1 MLASG
6 LKKLNNL
13 PMPRSV
19 GKRFRFITIIY
30 WLLLLYIVAALVWWF
45 VSLEKQNQNLTNL
58 RLSELNSQKAV
69 LDPKKFAEQHF
80 KIDNDSKRNTEK
92 YIAEGVTFLI
102 LILIGAFFVYRAVRR
117 QFKMQHQQQN
127 FMMAITHELKT
138 PISVAML
145 NLETLQ
151 KYQLDT
157 EKQKKLIRMTLQE
170 TARLDTLIN
179 NILVSSQ
186 LEGGGY
192 VFSKEDLD
200 FSSLFK
206 DCIREAKTRYP
217 ERTFIEN
224 IEPEIEIAGDP
235 LLLQLLISNLIEN
248 AVKYS
253 PKEKPIICKLHKS
266 GNDVVMNIIDEGI
279 GVADSEKTKIFEKF
293 YRTGNESTRK
303 TQGTGLG
310 LYLCSKIAGDHNADI
325 SVTNNIPS
333 GTNFAIHFHL

>member
-1 MLASG
+1 
-6 LKKLNNL
+6 
-13 PMPRSV
+13 MPRSA
-19 GKRFRFITIIY
+19 GKRFRFITVVY
-30 WLLLLYIVAALVWWF
+30 WLLLLYIVAALIWWF
-45 VSLEKQNQNLTNL
+45 VSLERQNKYLTDL
-58 RLSELNSQKAV
+58 RLTELNSKKAV
-69 LDPKKFAEQHF
+69 LEPAKFTEQYL
-80 KIDNDSKRNTEK
+80 KIENDSNRNTKK

-102 LILIGAFFVYRAVRR
+102 LILIGAFFVYRSVRK
-117 QFKMQHQQQN
+117 QFRVQYQQQN

-151 KYQLDT
+151 KYQLDA

-192 VFSKEDLD
+192 VFSKEELD

-206 DCIREAKTRYP
+206 DCVREAKNRYP
-217 ERTFIEN
+217 ERSFIDD
-224 IEPEIEIAGDP
+224 IKPEIEIAGDP

-253 PKEKPIICKLHKS
+253 SKEKPIICKLYKY
-266 GNDVVMNIIDEGI
+266 GNDVIMNIIDEGI
-279 GVADSEKTKIFEKF
+279 GVADAEKTKIFEKF

-333 GTNFAIHFHL
+333 GSNFAIHFHL

>member
-1 MLASG
+1 
-6 LKKLNNL
+6 
-13 PMPRSV
+13 MPRSA
-19 GKRFRFITIIY
+19 GKRFRFITVIY

-45 VSLEKQNQNLTNL
+45 VSLEKQNKYLTDL
-58 RLSELNSQKAV
+58 RLSELNSRKAV
-69 LDPKKFAEQHF
+69 LEPANFTKQYL
-80 KIDNDSKRNTEK
+80 KIEKDSNRNTKK

-102 LILIGAFFVYRAVRR
+102 LTFIGAFFVYRSVRK
-117 QFKMQHQQQN
+117 QFRVQYQQQN

-170 TARLDTLIN
+170 TSRLDTLIN

-192 VFSKEDLD
+192 VFSKEELD

-206 DCIREAKTRYP
+206 DCVREAKSRYP
-217 ERTFIEN
+217 ERIFIDN

-253 PKEKPIICKLHKS
+253 SKEKPIICKLHKY
-266 GNDVVMNIIDEGI
+266 GNDVIMNIIDEGI

-333 GTNFAIHFHL
+333 GSNFAIHFHI

>member
-1 MLASG
+1 
-6 LKKLNNL
+6 
-13 PMPRSV
+13 MPRSV
-19 GKRFRFITIIY
+19 GKRFTFITIIY

-45 VSLEKQNQNLTNL
+45 VSLEKQNQDLTNL

-69 LDPKKFAEQHF
+69 LDPKKFTELHF
-80 KIDNDSKRNTEK
+80 KIDDDSKRNTNK

-102 LILIGAFFVYRAVRR
+102 LILIGAFFVYRSVRR
-117 QFKMQHQQQN
+117 QFRMQYQQQN

-151 KYQLDT
+151 KYQLDA

-192 VFSKEDLD
+192 VFSKEELD

-206 DCIREAKTRYP
+206 DCIRDAKTRYP
-217 ERTFIEN
+217 ERMFIEN

-253 PKEKPIICKLHKS
+253 PKEKPITCKLSKS
-266 GNDVVMNIIDEGI
+266 GNEITMNIIDEGI
-279 GVADSEKTKIFEKF
+279 GIADSEKTKIFEKF

>member
-1 MLASG
+1 
-6 LKKLNNL
+6 
-13 PMPRSV
+13 MPRSV

-192 VFSKEDLD
+192 VFSKEELD

>member
-1 MLASG
+1 
-6 LKKLNNL
+6 
-13 PMPRSV
+13 MPRSV
-19 GKRFRFITIIY
+19 GKRFRFITIVY

-45 VSLEKQNQNLTNL
+45 VSLEKQNQNLTDL
-58 RLSELNSQKAV
+58 RLSELNSQKAA
-69 LDPKKFAEQHF
+69 LDPKKFAEQNF

-102 LILIGAFFVYRAVRR
+102 LIFVGAFFVYRSVRK
-117 QFKMQHQQQN
+117 QFKVQSQQQN

-151 KYQLDT
+151 KYQLDP

-192 VFSKEDLD
+192 VFSKEELD

-206 DCIREAKTRYP
+206 DCVREAKTRYP
-217 ERTFIEN
+217 ERNFIDN

-253 PKEKPIICKLHKS
+253 SKEKPIICKLHKY
-266 GNDVVMNIIDEGI
+266 GNDVIMNIIDEGI

-333 GTNFAIHFHL
+333 GSNFAIHFHI